1 MMLVQRYQVLIP
13 GTCVYYHMHRKSL
26 TVVTKLKPLTWG
38 GDYLGCCK
46 NPVALCLQLRLMK
59 VCHTQRS
66 RRVKTE
72 PKTGMMPPQAK
83 GHEQQPEMGRKERES
98 PTPSRR
104 TSAQPTLD

>member
-13 GTCVYYHMHRKSL
+13 GTCVYYRMHRKIL
-26 TVVTKLKPLTWG
+26 TVVTKLKLLTW

-46 NPVALCLQLRLMK
+46 NPIALCLQLRLVK

-66 RRVKTE
+66 RHVKTE
-72 PKTGMMPPQAK
+72 PKTGIMLPQTK
-83 GHEQQPEMGRKERES
+83 GHEQQAEMGRKETES